1 MVNKKAKPRQ
11 RATIACCRPCGRTFE
26 MTGTARQLRQE
37 GALKCPR
44 CKASLSVVME
54 VERL

>member
-1 MVNKKAKPRQ
+1 MAAKPAKPRP

-26 MTGTARQLRQE
+26 MRGTAAQLRRQ

-44 CKASLSVVME
+44 CKQPLEVTME
-54 VERL
+54 VECW